1 MKVLIIGS
9 GIAGRV
15 AAFHFRGQDVTIAD
29 ERGDPSPFLMHNA
42 VLRSKSDEIGL
53 YLNTE
58 MKRIWVEKAIYR
70 DGQLFSSPSL
80 KDKNEYSLKTTGE
93 LSQRSVSD
101 LSSCWRYAFKGA
113 ISPPQ
118 ANVLKGRVSAIDNNT
133 AFVEKEDG
141 LIVEENFNLCITTA
155 PMPINMALCG
165 LERKLSFNTEQ
176 IYVVRA
182 DLNIKSSIHQTI
194 YIPSWPSIFYRIT
207 ISDQSIIA
215 EGKGPFPDEEKAFI
229 TLRLIVKFV
238 LGIDSENIEATRFVS
253 QKNGK
258 IVEIDD
264 TARKE
269 IILELSHKHNVYS
282 LGRYACWR
290 PKLMIDDLP
299 KDIKKIDEIY
309 RTNYIGRMYESHNY

>member
-15 AAFHFRGQDVTIAD
+15 AAFHFRGQDVTIVD
-29 ERGDPSPFLMHNA
+29 ERGDGSPLFMHNA
-42 VLRSKSDEIGL
+42 VLRTKSDEIGL

-58 MKRIWVEKAIYR
+58 MEKIWVEKAIYR
-70 DGQLFSSPSL
+70 DGSLNSIPTL

-93 LSQRSVSD
+93 LSKRSISD
-101 LSSCWRYAFKGA
+101 LSSCWRYIFREPFSLPVVDAIKGKV
-113 ISPPQ
+113 I
-118 ANVLKGRVSAIDNNT
+118 AIDNNL
-133 AFVEKEDG
+133 AFIRTENEEVEK
-141 LIVEENFNLCITTA
+141 NFNLCITTA
-155 PMPINMALCG
+155 PMPVNMALCG
-165 LERKLSFNTEQ
+165 IERNISFKEEQ
-176 IYVVRA
+176 IYVVTA
-182 DLNIKSSIHQTI
+182 DLNVKSSIHQTI

-207 ISDQSIIA
+207 ISGQKIVA
-215 EGKGPFPDEEKAFI
+215 EGKGAFPEEEKAFL

-238 LGIDSENIEATRFVS
+238 LGVDSENIEATRFVD
-253 QKNGK
+253 QRNGK

-264 TARKE
+264 MARKE

-299 KDIKKIDEIY
+299 KDIKRIDEIY